1 MNWFELSPYFR
12 LTIFTII
19 LVVAVFSPAQLK
31 KASDDITKQNAV
43 RHLDG
48 YSLSVLSNM
57 TGLMF
62 GGGNF
67 GPSEMDA
74 LRHLMSLELIELD
87 AFPSMPV
94 SWGYYLTNLG
104 RYVLTTKLER
114 KLYPKDFCEMI
125 RVRYWKGSPARF
137 VEEKKAFKNHKISW
151 DDSWQAFDR
160 VIRIIEPNQSKKDAI
175 EIFEA
180 YLSGKSYDTVMKEV
194 VIPWQNEIMKL
205 RNK

>member
-87 AFPSMPV
+87 AVPRKSVIIF
-94 SWGYYLTNLG
+94 G
-104 RYVLTTKLER
+104 KL
-114 KLYPKDFCEMI
+114 L
-125 RVRYWKGSPARF
+125 
-137 VEEKKAFKNHKISW
+137 KAFNGSNNKSRRNFEGMVGFTKCPKT
-151 DDSWQAFDR
+151 R
-160 VIRIIEPNQSKKDAI
+160 RIPTRRST
-175 EIFEA
+175 
-180 YLSGKSYDTVMKEV
+180 G
-194 VIPWQNEIMKL
+194 
-205 RNK
+205 